1 MNEQAKVGSKLKLR
15 LWDQACKRSIESR
28 VEKGAVMIVH
38 VLSGWLASSY
48 PIRSV
53 FLQHISW
60 NTIIKREFLPFRMKE
75 WLNWCMDACS
85 SYKYGSN
92 IGLERLIKKYFCQH
106 HNITIIIKGE
116 SETCPISEIA
126 IMTIIIFSLKFIGLF
141 EAAASSFTNL
151 FFPPSRFRSLSS
163 GHSLCCLPHFAP
175 TASRKKRV
183 AKFSVLWAQCE
194 TPGLNWRLRA

>member
-1 MNEQAKVGSKLKLR
+1 MSVDQFEEAKEANQKRTNKRKLAESWRYGYLGSSLQK
-15 LWDQACKRSIESR
+15 IESR
-28 VEKGAVMIVH
+28 VLIDKGAVMIVH

-106 HNITIIIKGE
+106 HYITIIIKGE

-126 IMTIIIFSLKFIGLF
+126 IIILSLKFIGSD
-141 EAAASSFTNL
+141 EADAFSCTNL
-151 FFPPSRFRSLSS
+151 FFPPSRVSLL
-163 GHSLCCLPHFAP
+163 SLPLLPSPVP
-175 TASRKKRV
+175 TAWSR
-183 AKFSVLWAQCE
+183 
-194 TPGLNWRLRA
+194 

>member
-1 MNEQAKVGSKLKLR
+1 MEISVDQFEEANQNEITPLKEQAKVGVKLKLR
-15 LWDQACKRSIESR
+15 QWDQACKRSIESR

-126 IMTIIIFSLKFIGLF
+126 IIILFIGSF
-141 EAAASSFTNL
+141 EAEAFSFTNL
-151 FFPPSRFRSLSS
+151 FFPAQLS
-163 GHSLCCLPHFAP
+163 
-175 TASRKKRV
+175 
-183 AKFSVLWAQCE
+183 
-194 TPGLNWRLRA
+194 